1 MLFGDFFLILL
12 TFLFHVNRAA
22 VEWVRCIL
30 LLLMCIHDAAFGG
43 NKYM

>member
-12 TFLFHVNRAA
+12 TFSFHVNRAA
-22 VEWVRCIL
+22 VAWVPIL